1 MENSKR
7 LQREGGAAT
16 LSVNNLGK
24 RFSASE
30 WAVRGLTFDCYPGEV
45 VGLLGE
51 NGAGKTTTLRILAT
65 TLMPTEGRAI
75 VAGFDVRHRQ
85 SDVRRSV
92 GILFGGRSG
101 LYDRLTARENIRYFA
116 ELNGISGV
124 EFDRRLEETS
134 EMLEMKPFLD
144 RRASAFSTG
153 MVQKTSI
160 ARSIIHNPAVL
171 LLDEPSSGLD
181 VAASRNIYQFIRM
194 YRDLGKTV
202 LFSSHNME
210 AAGRICDRV
219 IIIHRGEIRMIG
231 TPEELITLSE
241 TEKGP
246 EEGPDQGEIQGRKPI
261 GGPFERAFLKLTGGG
276 S

>member
-1 MENSKR
+1 MENSTG
-7 LQREGGAAT
+7 LQREGDTAT
-16 LSVNNLGK
+16 LSVSKLGK

-30 WAVRGLTFDCYPGEV
+30 WAIRGLTFDCYPGEV

-75 VAGFDVRHRQ
+75 VAGFDIRHHPLE
-85 SDVRRSV
+85 VRRAV

-116 ELNGISGV
+116 ELNGISGE
-124 EFDRRLEETS
+124 EFEHRLEETA
-134 EMLEMKPFLD
+134 EMLEMGPFLD
-144 RRASAFSTG
+144 RRASDFSTG
-153 MVQKTSI
+153 MSQKTSI
-160 ARSIIHNPAVL
+160 ARSIIHNPSVL

-181 VAASRNIYQFIRM
+181 VTASRNIYRFIRM

-202 LFSSHNME
+202 LFSSHDME

-231 TPEELITLSE
+231 TPEEVVTR
-241 TEKGP
+241 TEAGRIKG
-246 EEGPDQGEIQGRKPI
+246 EKHEQEQT
-261 GGPFERAFLKLTGGG
+261 GGPFEQAFLELIKDGN
-276 S
+276 